1 MFKPMETSI
10 WGSAQE
16 MFEQTAAMTWRDA
29 QHFGS
34 LSRTDNAIDDIL
46 KDFEAIDFFHGEHS
60 GIIYSH
66 RKLLIRKK

>member
-1 MFKPMETSI
+1 
-10 WGSAQE
+10 
-16 MFEQTAAMTWRDA
+16 MTWRDA

-34 LSRTDNAIDDIL
+34 LSRTDIAIDDIL

-60 GIIYSH
+60 GVIYSH